1 MAYTKTNWIN
11 DSVPAINAGNLNKIE
26 KGIYDNSV
34 AIEENTNNIGDMDN
48 LATQNKSDLVNAIN
62 SIIDS
67 EIYSTDEVKTNK
79 VWIDGKPIYRKV
91 IQFTTTIQGASL
103 FSMSHNI
110 SNADYIYVEKFYMS
124 NQNAICYEV
133 PLVGYAGNTTD
144 KAYSYI
150 DRNNL
155 YVYSTGGWNAAWVK
169 NVIIEYTKTT
179 D

>member
-11 DSVPAINAGNLNKIE
+11 DSIPAINAGNLNKIE
-26 KGIYDNSV
+26 QGIYDNSV
-34 AIEENTNNIGDMDN
+34 AIEENTDNIGDIDN
-48 LATQNKSDLVNAIN
+48 LATQSKSDLVNAIN
-62 SIIDS
+62 SIVDS
-67 EIYSTDEVKTNK
+67 EVYSTDEVKTNK

-91 IQFTTTIQGASL
+91 IQFTTTIQGANM
-103 FSMSHNI
+103 FSMAHNI

-124 NQNAICYEV
+124 NQDSICYEV

-155 YVYSTGGWNAAWVK
+155 YVYSTGGWNTAWVK